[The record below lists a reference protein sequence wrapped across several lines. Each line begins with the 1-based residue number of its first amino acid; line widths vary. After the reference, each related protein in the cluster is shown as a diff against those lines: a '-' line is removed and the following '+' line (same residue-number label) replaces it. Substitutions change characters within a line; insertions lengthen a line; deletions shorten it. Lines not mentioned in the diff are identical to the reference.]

1 MCYEAEDFLIEVEFC
16 SVDCITYTPTTI
28 NMNVEQNQV
37 SVVEIIS
44 KAFFIIIVI
53 NVTCLCLIFFSSGQ
67 VFEDSFHQLRMR
79 SAEEMGGR
87 LQVNFHGEE
96 GKKFQTGLDRSLE
109 SC

>member
-44 KAFFIIIVI
+44 KAF
-53 NVTCLCLIFFSSGQ
+53 LL
-67 VFEDSFHQLRMR
+67 
-79 SAEEMGGR
+79 
-87 LQVNFHGEE
+87 
-96 GKKFQTGLDRSLE
+96 SLLLMLHV
-109 SC
+109 CV